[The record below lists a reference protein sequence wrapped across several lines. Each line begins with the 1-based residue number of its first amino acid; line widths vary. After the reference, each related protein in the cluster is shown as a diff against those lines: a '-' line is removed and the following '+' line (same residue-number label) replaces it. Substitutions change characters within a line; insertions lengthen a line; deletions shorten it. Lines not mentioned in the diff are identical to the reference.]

1 MKNRREKKYIFQL
14 MLRYKKELILNT
26 VLSFFLLA
34 IYMVTPI
41 LEQKIIDEGILSKDY
56 VILLKLVFIAA
67 FIGIVGYFI
76 QYIQMHIQS
85 GVAAAFRS
93 SLKVEALSH
102 ALRLKMCYLKKYSM
116 LALMSDANND
126 VNNMSRVCSSDVIG
140 IFIEFI
146 NVIGYFI
153 GLLFLSWKLSLLVLC
168 IVPLK
173 IFISSFCERLSKTW
187 IEKLL
192 QIQKDISRWQSD
204 NYSGVEEIK
213 NWDMYE
219 HIEAQFQVLS
229 KKREQYDKRVAMLTS
244 LDSCL
249 KQGSE
254 KILFT
259 VIYMVAASQIWNDQ
273 LTIGTLMAFIQYA
286 GCILTPIDVITA
298 LKMVIANIIPST
310 RDYIEFMN
318 MEEENLHSG
327 NIVAQVPQKIIFNK
341 IHFSYDRQEV
351 LRDFNLVLNRG
362 EKVALVGLNGSGK
375 STLVNLLL
383 RYYSPQKGNILFD
396 TKDVKEFSL
405 DDYRKKFSIMRQKV
419 FLFNATIQ
427 DNIYMFKN
435 EYEKERFSFPEIL
448 GFVDDLPQGGQTS
461 VGFDGTQLSGGE
473 KQRVALARCLKKDA
487 NILILDE
494 ATSNCDVAME
504 NVFIKSIKEDKHDFL
519 ICITHNFRIL
529 EEFDRIILL
538 KDGKIFADGT
548 FHEINSQIQGMES
561 QVPAEHKKKLRKR
574 IENERENL
582 LQNI

>member
-1 MKNRREKKYIFQL
+1 M
-14 MLRYKKELILNT
+14 
-26 VLSFFLLA
+26 
-34 IYMVTPI
+34 
-41 LEQKIIDEGILSKDY
+41 
-56 VILLKLVFIAA
+56 
-67 FIGIVGYFI
+67 
-76 QYIQMHIQS
+76 
-85 GVAAAFRS
+85 
-93 SLKVEALSH
+93 
-102 ALRLKMCYLKKYSM
+102 
-116 LALMSDANND
+116 
-126 VNNMSRVCSSDVIG
+126 
-140 IFIEFI
+140 
-146 NVIGYFI
+146 
-153 GLLFLSWKLSLLVLC
+153 
-168 IVPLK
+168 
-173 IFISSFCERLSKTW
+173 
-187 IEKLL
+187 
-192 QIQKDISRWQSD
+192 
-204 NYSGVEEIK
+204 
-213 NWDMYE
+213 
-219 HIEAQFQVLS
+219 
-229 KKREQYDKRVAMLTS
+229 
-244 LDSCL
+244 
-249 KQGSE
+249 
-254 KILFT
+254 
-259 VIYMVAASQIWNDQ
+259 
-273 LTIGTLMAFIQYA
+273 
-286 GCILTPIDVITA
+286 TPIDVITA

-548 FHEINSQIQGMES
+548 FHEISSQIQGMES